1 MRSRSVHQ
9 AIPQAIL
16 AMGAAAALAGCS
28 PKSAPAPTPSVLVRT
43 QAAVQGA
50 VPDVVTV
57 YGAAAPATGALQT
70 LSLKQPARVDAIL
83 VAPGAVVTAGQR
95 LLSYTLNPAAVG
107 AYRQATAA
115 VTLAQAQLAH
125 ATQLFAQQLATR
137 DQVAQA
143 EAGLRT
149 AQANLAALSQQ
160 GAGVASGGVA
170 APFDGVV
177 VSIPVAV
184 GDQPMAGAPLVSVA
198 RKGGLVI
205 TAGFDPATAAR
216 LRVGQPATLQSLA
229 AGLPAVQGSVLR
241 VSGAL
246 NPRTRLIDADIAAP
260 GGSLILG
267 DAYRAMV
274 TIGQVS
280 GWLAPHI
287 GVLND
292 SQGDYVFQVSGG
304 HARRVD
310 VSLIRSDGDI
320 DVIQGPL
327 DPHLPLVAD
336 GAYQLEAGALVR
348 TASTAR

>member
-1 MRSRSVHQ
+1 MRSRS
-9 AIPQAIL
+9 IPFAIL
-16 AMGAAAALAGCS
+16 AVGAVAALAGCS

-50 VPDVVTV
+50 VPDVGTV
-57 YGAAAPATGALQT
+57 YGAAAPAAGALQT

-83 VAPGAVVTAGQR
+83 VAPGAVVTAGQQ
-95 LLSYTLNPAAVG
+95 LMTYTLNPASVG

-115 VTLAQAQLAH
+115 LALAQAQQAH

-137 DQVAQA
+137 DQVALA

-149 AQANLAALSQQ
+149 AQANLTALSQQ
-160 GAGVASGGVA
+160 GAGVASGRVA
-170 APFDGVV
+170 APTAGVV

-184 GDQPMAGAPLVSVA
+184 GDQTMAGAPLVNVA
-198 RKGGLVI
+198 RRGGLVV
-205 TAGFDPATAAR
+205 TAGFDPAAAAR
-216 LRVGQPATLQSLA
+216 LRVGQPATLQSL

-246 NPRTRLIDADIAAP
+246 NPRTRLIDADITAP

-267 DAYRAMV
+267 SAYRAAV
-274 TIGQVS
+274 TVGQVS

-287 GVLND
+287 GVLSD

-310 VSLIRSDGDI
+310 VSLIRSAGNV
-320 DVIQGPL
+320 DVVQGPL

-348 TASTAR
+348 TASPR

>member
-1 MRSRSVHQ
+1 MRSRS
-9 AIPQAIL
+9 ISPAIL
-16 AMGAAAALAGCS
+16 AVGAAAALAACS
-28 PKSAPAPTPSVLVRT
+28 PKPATPPTPSVLVRT
-43 QAAVQGA
+43 QAAVQGT

-57 YGAAAPATGALQT
+57 YGAVAPATGALQT

-83 VAPGAVVTAGQR
+83 VAPGAVVTAGQQ
-95 LLSYTLNPAAVG
+95 LLTYTLNPASVG

-115 VTLAQAQLAH
+115 VTLAQAQVAH
-125 ATQLFAQQLATR
+125 ASQLFAQQLATR
-137 DQVAQA
+137 DQVALA

-170 APFDGVV
+170 APVDGVV

-198 RKGGLVI
+198 RRGGLVV
-205 TAGFDPATAAR
+205 TAGFDPAAAAR

-229 AGLPAVQGSVLR
+229 GLPAVQGSVLR
-241 VSGAL
+241 ISGAL

-267 DAYRAMV
+267 DAYRAAV
-274 TIGQVS
+274 TVGQVS

-292 SQGDYVFQVSGG
+292 SRGDYVFQVSGG
-304 HARRVD
+304 RARRVD
-310 VSLIRSDGDI
+310 VSLIRSDGNI
-320 DVIQGPL
+320 DVVQGPL

-348 TASTAR
+348 TAAPR

>member
-1 MRSRSVHQ
+1 MRSRS
-9 AIPQAIL
+9 IPPAIL
-16 AMGAAAALAGCS
+16 AVGAVAALAACS
-28 PKSAPAPTPSVLVRT
+28 PKPAPPPAPSVLVRT
-43 QAAVQGA
+43 QAAVQGT

-57 YGAAAPATGALQT
+57 YGAAAPATGALAT
-70 LSLKQPARVDAIL
+70 LSLRQPAQVDAIL

-95 LLSYTLNPAAVG
+95 LLSYTLNPASVA

-115 VTLAQAQLAH
+115 LALAQAQVAH
-125 ATQLFAQQLATR
+125 ANQLFAQQLATR

-143 EAGLRT
+143 EASLRT

-160 GAGVASGGVA
+160 GAGVASGAVA
-170 APFDGVV
+170 TPVDGVV

-184 GDQPMAGAPLVSVA
+184 GDQTAAGAPLVTVA
-198 RKGGLVI
+198 RRGGLVI
-205 TAGFDPATAAR
+205 TAGFEPAAAAR

-229 AGLPAVQGSVLR
+229 AGLPAVQGSVAR

-274 TIGQVS
+274 TVGQVS
-280 GWLAPHI
+280 GWLAPHV

-292 SQGDYVFQVSGG
+292 GQRDYVFQVSGG

-310 VSLIRSDGDI
+310 VSLIRSDGNI
-320 DVIQGPL
+320 DVVQGPL

-348 TASTAR
+348 TASAR